1 MKETK
6 LTYIE
11 AMELCRNGW
20 RVARKDVNF
29 DGTIMRKKYCSTYTR
44 LLKIGVNDYEL
55 KYKPEQ
61 EDVLADDWYLVAAR
75 D

>member
-6 LTYIE
+6 LTYTE
-11 AMELCRNGW
+11 AMELCKKGW

-29 DGTIMRKKYCSTYTR
+29 DGTIIRKRNCSTYTR
-44 LLKIGVNDYEL
+44 LLKIGANSYEL
-55 KYKPEQ
+55 KYVPEQ
-61 EDVLADDWYLVAAR
+61 KDVLADDWYLVAAR